1 MDVVLYVIICFPSG
15 MEMKPHGFNH
25 VPLKEK
31 RHCHLTSDT
40 FTNSKGEPGLYLSTF
55 WPKEIFLRFIVWTSV
70 TWRQRR
76 FDEKAAGLFVY
87 FFKHCLRNTVQLTVL
102 LWSPLPRGKFV
113 IIFFSPFFTQYKSEF
128 LNIPYLFSSQPTQ
141 NWLRRASLLLLWG
154 TSSIFWLHFWVF
166 PKLFSPR
173 IALICDSDSCCSL
186 RPFLPFYVFWS

>member
-1 MDVVLYVIICFPSG
+1 

-31 RHCHLTSDT
+31 RRCHLTSDT
-40 FTNSKGEPGLYLSTF
+40 FTNFKGEPGLYFVHILT
-55 WPKEIFLRFIVWTSV
+55 EGDFLRFIVWTSV
-70 TWRQRR
+70 IWRQRR

-87 FFKHCLRNTVQLTVL
+87 FLNTVSVIQPNWLCSSDPL
-102 LWSPLPRGKFV
+102 YPEESLWL
-113 IIFFSPFFTQYKSEF
+113 FFFPFFTQYKSEF

-154 TSSIFWLHFWVF
+154 TSSIFWLRFWVF